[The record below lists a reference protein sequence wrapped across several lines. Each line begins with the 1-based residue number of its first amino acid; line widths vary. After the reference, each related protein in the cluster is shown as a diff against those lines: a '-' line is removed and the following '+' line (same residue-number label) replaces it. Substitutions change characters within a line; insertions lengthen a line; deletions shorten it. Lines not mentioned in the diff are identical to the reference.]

1 MELKS
6 FNLLIVGTGGQGVI
20 RTVQILAWA
29 ALLDNY
35 KVRTGETH
43 GMAQRGGSVSSFIR
57 FGTEVEGP
65 LIPSGNSQVIIA
77 LEASEAVR
85 NFRYANSNTIF
96 LINNEII
103 IPPTVHSMNMEYPDL
118 DSVQKFLKQ
127 ISSNVFTING
137 HEEALKA
144 GDIRSLNVYML
155 GVLVGSEKLPIK
167 EKSLENS
174 IRRYVPKKA
183 QIINKIAFQ
192 NGIENGKI
200 IKEDIK

>member
-6 FNLLIVGTGGQGVI
+6 FNLLIVGMGGQGVI
-20 RTVQILAWA
+20 RAVQILAWA

-35 KVRTGETH
+35 KVRTAETH
-43 GMAQRGGSVSSFIR
+43 GMAQRGGSVSSFLR
-57 FGTEVEGP
+57 FGNEVEGA
-65 LIPSGNSQVIIA
+65 LIPGGGSQVIIA
-77 LEASEAVR
+77 LEASEAIR
-85 NFRYANSNTIF
+85 NFRYADSNTIF
-96 LINNEII
+96 LINNKII
-103 IPPTVHSMNMEYPDL
+103 VPPTVHLLNMEYPDQ
-118 DSVQKFLKQ
+118 DSIQKFLKQ
-127 ISSNVFTING
+127 ISSNIFFING

-167 EKSLENS
+167 QKTLENS
-174 IRRYVPKKA
+174 IRRFVPKKA

-200 IKEDIK
+200 IKEEIK

>member
-6 FNLLIVGTGGQGVI
+6 FNLLIVGIGGQGVI
-20 RTVQILAWA
+20 SAIQILAWA

-35 KVRTGETH
+35 KVRTAETH
-43 GMAQRGGSVSSFIR
+43 GMAQRGGSVSSFLR
-57 FGTEVEGP
+57 FGNEVEGP
-65 LIPSGNSQVIIA
+65 LIPSGSSQVIIA

-85 NFRYANSNTIF
+85 NFRYADSNTIF
-96 LINNEII
+96 LINNKII
-103 IPPTVHSMNMEYPDL
+103 VPPTVHLMNMEYPDL
-118 DSVQKFLKQ
+118 DSVQKFLEQ
-127 ISSNVFTING
+127 ISSNVFIING

-144 GDIRSLNVYML
+144 GDICSLNVYML

-167 EKSLENS
+167 QKTLENS
-174 IRRYVPKKA
+174 IRRFVPKKA

-200 IKEDIK
+200 IKEEIE

>member
-6 FNLLIVGTGGQGVI
+6 FNLLIVGIGGQGVI

-35 KVRTGETH
+35 KVRTAETH
-43 GMAQRGGSVSSFIR
+43 GMAQRGGSVSSFLR
-57 FGTEVEGP
+57 FGTKVEGP
-65 LIPSGNSQVIIA
+65 LIPRGNSQIIIA

-144 GDIRSLNVYML
+144 GDIHSLNVYML